1 MTTFIAFIMLTLTTN
16 FHVGELAEY
25 YISQE
30 GSSLQMKVVLEKADI
45 LSLDFKPDCDIHKTT
60 ALCISKHISDNLTL
74 AVNNKLLQL
83 ELGDSYTEHD
93 HLILFFT
100 VELLEEKVKSLNIK
114 NNCFYKFY
122 DDYRNR
128 IILDLDGF
136 QSSYML
142 TAEKNSIYLE

>member
-1 MTTFIAFIMLTLTTN
+1 MLTLTTN

-25 YISQE
+25 YITQE

-45 LSLDFKPDCDIHKTT
+45 ISLDFKPDCDIHKTT

>member
-1 MTTFIAFIMLTLTTN
+1 MRTLLVFLMLTLTAH

-30 GSSLQMKVVLEKADI
+30 GHSLQMKVVLEKADMF
-45 LSLDFKPDCDIHKTT
+45 SLDFKPNCDVLKTT
-60 ALCISKHISDNLTL
+60 ALCVSNHISDNLRVE
-74 AVNNKLLQL
+74 VNNKLLQI

-93 HLILFFT
+93 HLILLFT
-100 VELLEEKVKSLNIK
+100 GELLDVKVKSLSIK

-128 IILDLDGF
+128 IILDVDGF
-136 QSSYML
+136 KSSYML

>member
-1 MTTFIAFIMLTLTTN
+1 MLTLTTS

-30 GSSLQMKVVLEKADI
+30 GNSLQMKVVLERVDI
-45 LSLDFKPDCDIHKTT
+45 LRLDFKPDCDVLKTT
-60 ALCISKHISDNLTL
+60 ALCVSKHISENLTL
-74 AVNNKLLQL
+74 EVNNKLLQL

-100 VELLEEKVKSLNIK
+100 GELLDEKVKSLNIK

-122 DDYRNR
+122 NDYRNR
-128 IILDLDGF
+128 IILDVEGF
-136 QSSYML
+136 KSSYML
-142 TAEKNSIYLE
+142 TAEKNSIHLE

>member
-1 MTTFIAFIMLTLTTN
+1 
-16 FHVGELAEY
+16 
-25 YISQE
+25 
-30 GSSLQMKVVLEKADI
+30 MKVVLEKDEI
-45 LSLDFKPDCDIHKTT
+45 LSLNFKPNCDVHKTT
-60 ALCISKHISDNLTL
+60 ALCVSNHISDNLRVE
-74 AVNNKLLQL
+74 VNNKLLQF

-93 HLILFFT
+93 HLILLFT
-100 VELLEEKVKSLNIK
+100 GELLDEKVKSLSIK

-128 IILDLDGF
+128 IILDIDGF

>member
-1 MTTFIAFIMLTLTTN
+1 MLTLTTI

-30 GSSLQMKVVLEKADI
+30 GSSIQMKVVLEKGEI
-45 LSLDFKPDCDIHKTT
+45 LSLDFKPDCDVYRTT
-60 ALCISKHISDNLTL
+60 ALCVSKHISDNLTVE
-74 AVNNKLLQL
+74 VNNKLLLL
-83 ELGDSYTEHD
+83 ELGDSYTEND

-100 VELLEEKVKSLNIK
+100 GELLDEKVKSLNIK

-122 DDYRNR
+122 EDYRNR
-128 IILDLDGF
+128 IILDVDRF

-142 TAEKNSIYLE
+142 TAENNYIYLK

>member
-1 MTTFIAFIMLTLTTN
+1 MRTLLAFLMLTLTTH

-30 GSSLQMKVVLEKADI
+30 GSSIQMKVVLEKGDI
-45 LSLDFKPDCDIHKTT
+45 LSLDFKPDCDVLKTT
-60 ALCISKHISDNLTL
+60 SLCVSKHISDNLTVE
-74 AVNNKLLQL
+74 VNNKLLL
-83 ELGDSYTEHD
+83 FELGHSYMEND

-100 VELLEEKVKSLNIK
+100 GELLDEKVKSVNII

-128 IILDLDGF
+128 IILDVDRF

-142 TAEKNSIYLE
+142 TAEKNYVYLK

>member
-1 MTTFIAFIMLTLTTN
+1 MLTLTTN

-25 YISQE
+25 YITQE

-45 LSLDFKPDCDIHKTT
+45 ISLDFKPDCDIHKTT

-100 VELLEEKVKSLNIK
+100 GEFLDEKVKSLNIK

>member
-60 ALCISKHISDNLTL
+60 ALCISKHISENLTL
-74 AVNNKLLQL
+74 EVNNKLLQL
-83 ELGDSYTEHD
+83 ELGDSYTEDD

-100 VELLEEKVKSLNIK
+100 GELLEEKVKSLNII

>member
-1 MTTFIAFIMLTLTTN
+1 MTTLIAFIMLTLTTS

-25 YISQE
+25 YITQE
-30 GSSLQMKVVLEKADI
+30 ENSLQMKVVLEKADI
-45 LSLDFKPDCDIHKTT
+45 LRLDFKPDCDIHKTT

-74 AVNNKLLQL
+74 EVNNKLLQL

-100 VELLEEKVKSLNIK
+100 GEFLDEKVKSLNIK

-122 DDYRNR
+122 EDYRNR

>member
-1 MTTFIAFIMLTLTTN
+1 MTTLIAFIMLTLTTN

-45 LSLDFKPDCDIHKTT
+45 LSLDFKPDCDIDKTT
-60 ALCISKHISDNLTL
+60 ALCIYKHISQNITL
-74 AVNNKLLQL
+74 EVNNKLLQL

-100 VELLEEKVKSLNIK
+100 VELLDEKVKSLNII

-142 TAEKNSIYLE
+142 TAEKNSISLE

>member
-45 LSLDFKPDCDIHKTT
+45 ISLDFNPDCDVLKTT
-60 ALCISKHISDNLTL
+60 ALCISNHISENLTL
-74 AVNNKLLQL
+74 EVNNKLLQL
-83 ELGDSYTEHD
+83 ELGDSYTEDD

-100 VELLEEKVKSLNIK
+100 GELLDENVKSLNIK

-142 TAEKNSIYLE
+142 TAEKNSISLQ